1 MTILGVIEILFIF
14 GELVRRFLQ
23 RSGGMKTEKI
33 FNSTAQ

>member
-23 RSGGMKTEKI
+23 RSGGMNE
-33 FNSTAQ
+33 